1 MTPTD
6 STASQEENVV
16 SDTFYSHSTTLSH
29 YSAPPLPSYFPILK
43 IPT

>member
-16 SDTFYSHSTTLSH
+16 SDTFYSHSTSLSH
-29 YSAPPLPSYFPILK
+29 YSAPPSSFPILK